1 MYKTIKITFNN
12 GNSVKYNENEWNDWA
27 LIDGFAVIKNNEG
40 AWVAIY
46 NTNSI
51 FAVELLKD

>member
-27 LIDGFAVIKNNEG
+27 LFNGFVVIKNNDG
-40 AWVAIY
+40 AWIAIY
-46 NTNSI
+46 NANSI

>member
-27 LIDGFAVIKNNEG
+27 LIDGFVVIKNNEG

-51 FAVELLKD
+51 FSVELLKD

>member
-27 LIDGFAVIKNNEG
+27 LIDGFVVIKNNEG
-40 AWVAIY
+40 AWIAIY

>member
-12 GNSVKYNENEWNDWA
+12 GNSVKYNENEWNDWT
-27 LIDGFAVIKNNEG
+27 LIDDFVVIKNNEG

>member
-27 LIDGFAVIKNNEG
+27 LIDDFVVIKNNEG

>member
-27 LIDGFAVIKNNEG
+27 LIDGFVVIKNNEG

>member
-12 GNSVKYNENEWNDWA
+12 GNSVKYNENEWNDWV
-27 LIDGFAVIKNNEG
+27 LIDGFVVIKNNDG
-40 AWVAIY
+40 AWIAIY
-46 NTNSI
+46 STNSI